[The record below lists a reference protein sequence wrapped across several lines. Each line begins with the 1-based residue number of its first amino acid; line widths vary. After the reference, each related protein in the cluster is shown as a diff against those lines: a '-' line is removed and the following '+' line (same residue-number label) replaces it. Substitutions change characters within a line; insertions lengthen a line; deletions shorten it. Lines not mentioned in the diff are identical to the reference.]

1 MKFLKS
7 VRSEHSAQTDQW
19 SIFGNVISSADP
31 SWINL
36 RPLRLRQ
43 SLLARLWSVLKGF
56 LVFSWTQ
63 EVSQRVELI
72 LALNSPIETESS
84 YWSLNVPAAMIPQ
97 GLLKLSIYL
106 SIYLIDWNR
115 DTPAQ
120 YDRNSH
126 MHVSCLC
133 SDWYH
138 EQNPWQ
144 LCSRAKNNSTV
155 TKHTADYMFTTMDQC
170 GVRKEYVYSGCGG
183 SNCLFFWLFLLWNIQ
198 MDQFKPDF
206 H

>member
-1 MKFLKS
+1 MNKPSSSSSSSKFAGSSLKCS
-7 VRSEHSAQTDQW
+7 QRIFSFFLNAGSQSEGGTDTGFELADRNW
-19 SIFGNVISSADP
+19 KLILITECTRCYDP
-31 SWINL
+31 SGIIK
-36 RPLRLRQ
+36 
-43 SLLARLWSVLKGF
+43 V
-56 LVFSWTQ
+56 
-63 EVSQRVELI
+63 
-72 LALNSPIETESS
+72 
-84 YWSLNVPAAMIPQ
+84 
-97 GLLKLSIYL
+97 IYL
-106 SIYLIDWNR
+106 SIYLSDRSKSWH
-115 DTPAQ
+115 PAQ
-120 YDRNSH
+120 YDKNSH